1 MKKILALTIT
11 LLLLSPLAGINGQE
25 ATVADL
31 RAANEAWDDGKYTVA
46 LRAYLRLLQSQ
57 AGDRFVEQIATQ
69 TGELFQ
75 TEEITAD
82 GRAPRLSPDG
92 GVIAYETGNAPAIVT
107 RLVQAARERAVVAE
121 LPGVGVVF
129 SPSGKKVAYLKLPQN
144 DEIKK
149 AQAALDKAGD
159 QIAARV
165 AALQT
170 LNHLQWK
177 YAVVTLRDLQ
187 TRQEK
192 ELQTG
197 ALLKSA
203 LTFGA
208 DGETVYFAGAREGE
222 TTRNDIYAITPAS
235 IQPGQ
240 PVVVTEA
247 EGFKTAPVVDPA
259 GKLLLFLVPGANP
272 FPPPRSADTRATQ
285 AAGAAP
291 SGGGQGQRPQTGG
304 QGGGGPQFAP
314 TKFGVVDLASRKV
327 AIINGVAPTL
337 AADGSA
343 VAYVTRAGQEYSL
356 MSLPIGGEPTTVLK
370 TMDRIDA
377 PAFSPSGE
385 RLVYQKMTR
394 ADWELYLIG
403 RDGKNEIRLTREIQ
417 HDILPR
423 FISKDRV
430 LAMIGEPRHRRSYL
444 YDLTNN
450 TRIQL
455 FHNNTVRTISPE
467 YGWAA
472 SADGSKVMIS
482 ADRDGD
488 TVSPERGVYVVHLDR
503 KVTKADLMA
512 RLERNLAA
520 ETALQS
526 EGQRIFAPIADEVRR
541 ALEQASTSRIHAHE
555 QALFDF
561 DSKHI
566 SRPGNKQAAEYL
578 FAAYKSFGYEP
589 EQQCFENRL
598 ALGGKTCNVIAKL
611 PGTENPELIYV
622 VSSHFDSVA
631 AGPGADD
638 DTSGTAA
645 LLEAARM
652 LSRSP
657 QPTTIIFASFTGEEG
672 GLLGSREFVRRAQTE
687 KLKITGALNNDMI
700 GWANDHRLD
709 NTIRYT
715 NAGIRDIQH
724 AAASLFTR
732 LITYDTR
739 YHRGTDATAF
749 FDAYGSIVGGIGSY
763 PVLGNP
769 NYHQATDLLETI
781 NHQLITE
788 TSKTTVATLMM
799 LASSPSPVKDLKVI
813 SYDGKTAELSW
824 APSPEKSVRSYIVTY
839 GSDNTPLRRE
849 KTASPRVTLRDVKP
863 GMVVSVK
870 AVNARGLE
878 GWDWSRVTI
887 TQDASAN
894 PRSGQ

>member
-1 MKKILALTIT
+1 MMMKKLLVLTIAI
-11 LLLLSPLAGINGQE
+11 LLLYPVVRINGQE
-25 ATVADL
+25 ASVADS
-31 RAANEAWDDGKYTVA
+31 RAANEAWDDGKYTIA

-57 AGDRFVEQIATQ
+57 AGDQFVEPIATQ

-92 GVIAYETGNAPAIVT
+92 GVIAYETGNSPAVVT
-107 RLVQAARERAVVAE
+107 RLVQAGGERAIVAE
-121 LPGVGVVF
+121 LPGTGAVF

-149 AQAALDKAGD
+149 AQAALDSAGD
-159 QIAARV
+159 QIVARV
-165 AALQT
+165 AAQQT
-170 LNHLQWK
+170 LNYLQWK

-187 TRQEK
+187 TRQET

-203 LTFGA
+203 LAFGA
-208 DGETVYFAGAREGE
+208 DGETVYFVGAREGE

-240 PVVVTEA
+240 AVVVTEA
-247 EGFKTAPVVDPA
+247 EGFKAAPVVDPA
-259 GKLLLFLVPGANP
+259 GKLLLFLVPGVNP
-272 FPPPRSADTRATQ
+272 FPPPRSAGARAAP
-285 AAGAAP
+285 AAGE
-291 SGGGQGQRPQTGG
+291 GQGQQPPARGQAGG
-304 QGGGGPQFAP
+304 RPQFAP
-314 TKFGVVDLASRKV
+314 TKFGVVDLASRKA
-327 AIINGVAPTL
+327 AIISGVAPTL

-343 VAYVTRAGQEYSL
+343 VVYVTRAGQENSL
-356 MSLPIGGEPTTVLK
+356 ISLPIGGEPATLLK
-370 TMDRIDA
+370 TTERIDA
-377 PAFSPSGE
+377 PAFSPDGQ
-385 RLVYQKMTR
+385 RLVYQKMSR

-403 RDGKNEIRLTREIQ
+403 RDGKNETRLTREIQ

-423 FISKDRV
+423 FISPSGSKDRV
-430 LAMIGEPRHRRSYL
+430 LALIGEPRHRRSYL

-455 FHNNTVRTISPE
+455 FHNNTMRTISPE
-467 YGWAA
+467 YGWMA
-472 SADGSKVMIS
+472 SADGSKVMVW

-488 TVSPERGVYVVHLDR
+488 TVSPERGVYLVHLNR
-503 KVTKADLMA
+503 KVTKADLIA

-526 EGQRIFAPIADEVRR
+526 EGQRIFAPIADEIRR
-541 ALEQASTSRIHAHE
+541 ALEQASTSRVYAHE
-555 QALFDF
+555 KALFDF

-566 SRPGNKQAAEYL
+566 SRPGNRQAMEYL

-589 EQQCFENRL
+589 EQQCFEHRL

-622 VSSHFDSVA
+622 VSSHFDSVG

-652 LSRSP
+652 LSGRP
-657 QPTTIIFASFTGEEG
+657 QPATIIFASFTGEEA
-672 GLLGSREFVRRAQTE
+672 GLLGSREFVRRARGE

-732 LITYDTR
+732 LITYDAR

-749 FDAYGSIVGGIGSY
+749 FEAYGDIVGGIGSY

-788 TSKTTVATLMM
+788 TSKTTVASVMM
-799 LASSPSPVKDLKVI
+799 LASSSSPVKDLKVI
-813 SYDGKTAELSW
+813 SYDGKMAELSW
-824 APSPEKSVRSYIVTY
+824 TPSPEKSVRSYIVTY
-839 GSDNTPLRRE
+839 GFSNGPLRRE
-849 KTASPRVTLRDVKP
+849 KTAAPRVTLRVVKP

-887 TQDASAN
+887 N
-894 PRSGQ
+894 